1 MKNYPVQT
9 IILDNDEVIAYRQTG
24 KGTKV
29 LLLIHGNMSSSVHFQ
44 ELMSQLEDD
53 YQVIALDLS
62 GFGDSSYFISKDR
75 LLLYADE
82 VVNFIKKLGV
92 EDVAVLGWST
102 GGGVALELAALL
114 PETIRQVY
122 LLNAVGVKG
131 FTMYRKDDQMQ
142 PILSERL
149 STYEEIAEDPV
160 QVLPIL
166 TAYANKDKAFLKMVL
181 DNTLYINQKPDE
193 ETYDAYLEAI
203 LKQRNL
209 VDIDVALVHFNMTD
223 ESNGVADGTGCIE
236 KVTCPV
242 TIIHGEA
249 DRVVPVSEAQQ
260 TKEYFGEQANLIVFP
275 EAGHSLITD
284 NLAGLVQAIREND
297 RKETN

>member
-9 IILDNDEVIAYRQTG
+9 IILDNDEIIAYRQTG
-24 KGTKV
+24 KGEKV

-44 ELMSQLEDD
+44 ELMSELEDD

-82 VVNFIKKLGV
+82 VVNFIKKLEI
-92 EDVAVLGWST
+92 EDLAVLGWST

-114 PETIRQVY
+114 PDKIRQVY

-131 FTMYRKDDQMQ
+131 FTMYRKDEQLK
-142 PILSERL
+142 PILTQRL

-166 TAYANKDKAFLKMVL
+166 NAYANQDKAFLKMIL
-181 DNTLYINQKPDE
+181 NNTLYINQKPDE
-193 ETYDAYLEAI
+193 KTYDAYLEAM

-209 VDIDVALVHFNMTD
+209 VDIDVALVHFNMTN
-223 ESNGVADGTGCIE
+223 ESNGVADGTGCLE

-242 TIIHGEA
+242 TILHGE
-249 DRVVPVSEAQQ
+249 DDLVVPLIEAQK
-260 TKEYFGEQANLIVFP
+260 TKTAFGDQANLIVFP
-275 EAGHSLITD
+275 KAGHSLITD